1 MTERENTLRAVRFER
16 PEFIPMVFHI
26 NAACWHHYPT
36 EDLEELMAAHPLLFP
51 EFERGRRRVELDLG
65 SDAISGSRYV
75 DPWGC
80 VRETTQDGIATTV
93 THHPLETW
101 DAFSEFTAPDPAETD
116 GHQAIDWDQV
126 ADDLGRAREAGALTR
141 GGLRHGHTFLALS
154 DIRGYEKALF
164 DMADE
169 EPRILELIRMLE
181 QFNMETVRRYVDLG
195 VEWMGYADDLGAQEG
210 PMISPGYFRRFL
222 KPSYERLMAPAREA
236 GCIIHMH
243 SDGDIREL
251 VGDLIESGVE
261 IVNLQDRVNGIEWI
275 RDRLK
280 GKVCIDLDIDRAEV
294 TRFGTPGEIDAMIR
308 EEVQALGSPEGG
320 LMMIYGMYP
329 GIPPENA
336 AAVMG
341 AMERYA
347 TYYA

>member
-1 MTERENTLRAVRFER
+1 MTERENILRAVRFER
-16 PEFIPMVFHI
+16 PELIPMVFHV
-26 NAACWHHYPT
+26 NAACWHHYST
-36 EDLEELMAAHPLLFP
+36 EDLEELMAAHLLLFP
-51 EFERGRRRVELDLG
+51 QFEKGGRRVELELG
-65 SDAISGSRYV
+65 ADAVSGRQYV

-80 VRETTQDGIATTV
+80 VRETTEDGIATTV
-93 THHPLETW
+93 TGHPLATW
-101 DAFSEFTAPDPAETD
+101 DAFPEFAAPDPAATD
-116 GHQAIDWDQV
+116 GTQAMDWDQV
-126 ADDLGRAREAGALTR
+126 ADDLSHAREAGALTR
-141 GGLRHGHTFLALS
+141 GGLRHGHTFLALT
-154 DIRGYEKALF
+154 DIRGYESALF

-169 EPRILELIRMLE
+169 DPRILELIRMLE
-181 QFNMETVRRYVDLG
+181 QFNMEIVRRYVGLG
-195 VEWMGYADDLGAQEG
+195 VEWMGYADDLGAQVG
-210 PMISPGYFRRFL
+210 PMISPGYFHRFL

-275 RDRLK
+275 RDHLK

-294 TRFGTPGEIDAMIR
+294 TRFGTPDQIDAMIR
-308 EEVQALGSPEGG
+308 EEVQALGAPEGG
-320 LMMIYGMYP
+320 LMMIYGLYP
-329 GIPPENA
+329 GVPLENA
-336 AAVMG
+336 AAVMD